1 MSHRSYHHLP
11 GRGPWAIGAALI
23 AVGTVL
29 GACNTSG
36 PATVNVSGVFSDV
49 NTLVTGAQVQ
59 LADVPVGSV
68 TGITLDGSRAKVTM
82 AIDESAHVPSNVTAE
97 IDQTTLLGTWF
108 IDLVPSRRPSDPFA
122 DGAVIRR
129 TKVDP
134 EVEQLV
140 QAGAQVFGSVS
151 TSELAQIVTAGGQ
164 GFAGQSASLRQFLN
178 DLSSVTSGYATR
190 TAQIRTTIDSLDQLG
205 TSLAPKSDT
214 DAQALTTLSHTVTA
228 LAQESGQFENLLGA
242 LNTLSLQGKTLIQ
255 TYFPDITNQLQALEA
270 VAGQLSTHQQ
280 DLADLLEYLPLHD
293 ATMSSV
299 ARNDYLQILEN
310 IIVCGIPGGGSS
322 TAPAFT
328 CHGAGSVT
336 GSGSG

>member
-1 MSHRSYHHLP
+1 M
-11 GRGPWAIGAALI
+11 
-23 AVGTVL
+23 
-29 GACNTSG
+29 
-36 PATVNVSGVFSDV
+36 VNASAVFSDV

-82 AIDESAHVPSNVTAE
+82 AIDASAHVPSNVTAVVDE
-97 IDQTTLLGTWF
+97 TTLLGTWF
-108 IDLVPSRRPSDPFA
+108 IDLVPSDRPARPLA

-151 TSELAQIVTAGGQ
+151 TSEFAQIVTAGGQ

-178 DLSSVTSGYATR
+178 DLSSVTAGYASR
-190 TAQIRTTIDSLDQLG
+190 TAQIQTTIDSLDQLG
-205 TSLAPKSDT
+205 TSLAPRSGT
-214 DAQALTTLSHTVTA
+214 DAQALTTLSETVTA
-228 LAQESGQFENLLGA
+228 LAKESGQFENLLGA
-242 LNTLSLQGKTLIQ
+242 LNTLSLQGKTLIE
-255 TYFPDITNQLQALEA
+255 TYFPQITDQLKALEA

-280 DLADLLEYLPLHD
+280 DLAGLLEYLPAHD
-293 ATMSSV
+293 AVLSAV
-299 ARNDYLQILEN
+299 ARNDYLQVLEN

-336 GSGSG
+336 GSSGG